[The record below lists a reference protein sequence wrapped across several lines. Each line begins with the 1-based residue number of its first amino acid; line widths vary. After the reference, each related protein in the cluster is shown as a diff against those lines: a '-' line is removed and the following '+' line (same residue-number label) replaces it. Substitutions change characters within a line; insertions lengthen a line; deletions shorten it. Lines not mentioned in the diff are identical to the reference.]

1 MLNNNKIDIDI
12 ISEMGYIMYRDRGGA
27 YFFKTTA
34 PKWGKRG
41 QGGNKMSYGDYMYD
55 SWLLS
60 AADESAAERYLPDDY
75 EPETVRFVIWWY
87 SESENCEDSIDI
99 EVDNTPDKK
108 KWAEDVANEMIQNGD
123 DGIPTDAVI
132 TSIRE
137 DD

>member
-1 MLNNNKIDIDI
+1 
-12 ISEMGYIMYRDRGGA
+12 
-27 YFFKTTA
+27 
-34 PKWGKRG
+34 
-41 QGGNKMSYGDYMYD
+41 MSYGDYLYD

-75 EPETVRFVIWWY
+75 EPEIVRFVIWWY
-87 SESENCEDSIDI
+87 SESKNCEDSIDI

-108 KWAEDVANEMIQNGD
+108 KWAEDVAKEMIQNGD